1 MVLSEISIKRP
12 VLATVMSLLIVL
24 VGFLSYTRM
33 AVREYP
39 NIDPPVVSVR
49 TVYKGATAQVIES
62 AITQPLEDSL
72 SGIEGIKTIKSQ
84 SREEV
89 SQITITFI
97 ASREIDGAANDVRD
111 RVARIRK
118 SLPAASDNSIVSK
131 IEADAQ
137 PILWIALSSDR
148 HTPMELSDYA
158 DRYLTDPLKAL
169 PGVASVIIGGERK
182 YAMRVWLD
190 RERLA
195 AQGLTAQDV
204 EDALNRENLDSPGG
218 RIESTTREFTVQ
230 ARTDLRSPEEFND
243 MVIKEVN
250 GYPIKLRDVGRAAPG
265 PYENRKIVR
274 VRGEEALG
282 LGVVKQSTAN
292 TLEVANAAKDLLPHL
307 RASLQPGMKMWVA
320 VDTSQFIRASID
332 AVFSTILEALVLVVL
347 VIFFFLREFRATL
360 IPAVTIPV
368 SIIGH
373 FTFLKALGFSINT
386 LTLLGVVLSIGLVV
400 DDAIVVLENV
410 HRHIENGMK
419 PLKAAFIGSKEI
431 GFAVIAM
438 TITLAAVFTPLSF
451 AQGNTGKLMTE
462 FALTV
467 ATSVIVSGFVA
478 LSLVPMMCSKL
489 LRHDH
494 SWVYRKTEPFF
505 VGMTSTYRRMLAG
518 ILTKQL
524 FRIPLSS
531 GRALRFDG
539 RILVVVG
546 FFLVIGCMYWLF
558 SHLKA
563 ELSPEEDRSMF
574 LAFVIAPEGSSM
586 QYTDSYMHQV
596 EDITKG
602 VPEIDTMFAVV
613 APGLE
618 RPNPVNLGVAFAVLK
633 PWDERTRTQQ
643 QIAKELGPKLYGGLP
658 GALSFVKGLP
668 PLGQPLFSKR
678 VEYVIYG
685 NTYEDLQA
693 KVNKM
698 MAKLSQYPG
707 ITGLDTDLKLN
718 KPQFALKIDRDKAAA
733 LGVSME
739 TIGHTLETLLGGF
752 DVTRYKHEGKQYDV
766 VVQMEDDKRRQ
777 PSDLTSIYVRGAD
790 GSLNQLSNLVSLSE
804 TVAPKELN
812 HFNKLRAAVING
824 EPAGNYSL
832 GQVLDYMDGLVK
844 TELEPGTRTDLD
856 NVSRE
861 FRESG
866 GQLWTTFALA
876 LLVIYLV
883 LSAQFESFVG
893 PFVIMLTVPLAMM
906 GAALVMAWNAGVVAD
921 SLKTW
926 LGLDPAGSTAA
937 FVTKYFGQT
946 RFSGTLNVYS
956 QVGLVMLVGLI
967 TKHGILIVEFANQLR
982 AQGKAR
988 MEAVIEAS
996 TLRLRPIL
1004 MTTAAMVL
1012 GAVPLAFS
1020 HGAGAE
1026 SRQSIGWVVVGGLML
1041 GTLLTL
1047 FVIPTL
1053 YSILVRSAHKTVDLE
1068 DEESAATPAYSG
1080 AGVSAGPHQ
1089 RREE

>member
-1 MVLSEISIKRP
+1 MVLSDISIRRP
-12 VLATVMSLLIVL
+12 VLATVMSLVIVL
-24 VGFLSYTRM
+24 VGALSYSRM

-49 TVYKGATAQVIES
+49 TVYKGATAQVMES

-89 SQITITFI
+89 SQITITFV
-97 ASREIDGAANDVRD
+97 AAREIDGAANDVRD

-118 SLPAASDNSIVSK
+118 NLPAASDNSVVSK

-148 HTPMELSDYA
+148 HTPMEMSDYA

-204 EDALNRENLDSPGG
+204 EDALNRENLDSPSG
-218 RIESTTREFTVQ
+218 RIESTQREFTVQ
-230 ARTDLRSPEEFND
+230 ARTDLRSPEEFNN
-243 MVIKEVN
+243 MIIKEVN
-250 GYPIKLRDVGRAAPG
+250 GYPVRLKDVGRAAPG

-274 VRGEEALG
+274 VRGEDALG

-292 TLEVANAAKDLLPHL
+292 TLEVAQAAKALLPHL
-307 RASLQPGMKMWVA
+307 QASLQPGMKMWVA
-320 VDTSQFIRASID
+320 VDTSKFIEASID
-332 AVFSTILEALVLVVL
+332 SVKETIFVALVLVVL
-347 VIFFFLREFRATL
+347 VIFFFLRDVRATL
-360 IPAVTIPV
+360 IPAVTIPI

-410 HRHIENGMK
+410 HRHIEEGMK
-419 PLKAAFIGSKEI
+419 PFKAALVGSKEI

-489 LRHDH
+489 LRHEH
-494 SWVYRKTEPFF
+494 SWMYTKTEPFF
-505 VGMTSTYRRMLAG
+505 KGMTDGYRAALST
-518 ILTKQL
+518 T
-524 FRIPLSS
+524 
-531 GRALRFDG
+531 LRH
-539 RILVVVG
+539 RWVVG
-546 FFLVIGCMYWLF
+546 VAFVAVLGVMTWLF
-558 SHLKA
+558 MQLKQ
-563 ELSPEEDRSMF
+563 ELSPEEDRSLF

-586 QYTDSYMHQV
+586 QYTDSYMHAV
-596 EDITKG
+596 EEMAKG
-602 VPEIDTMFAVV
+602 IPEIDTMFAVV

-618 RPNPVNLGVAFAVLK
+618 RPNPVNLGVAFSVLK
-633 PWDERTRTQQ
+633 PWGERKRSQQ
-643 QIAKELGPKLYGGLP
+643 QITRELGPKLYGGLP
-658 GALSFVKGLP
+658 GALSFTKGLP
-668 PLGQPLFSKR
+668 ALGQPLFSKQ

-685 NTYEDLQA
+685 NTFEELQD

-707 ITGLDTDLKLN
+707 ITALDTDLKLN
-718 KPQFALKIDRDKAAA
+718 KPQFAVKIDRDKAAA
-733 LGVSME
+733 LGISME
-739 TIGHTLETLLGGF
+739 AIGHTLETLLGGF

-790 GSLNQLSNLVSLSE
+790 GSLNQLSNLVTLSE
-804 TVAPKELN
+804 TVGPKELN
-812 HFNKLRAAVING
+812 HFNKLRAAIING
-824 EPAGNYSL
+824 EPAGNTTL
-832 GQVLDYMDGLVK
+832 GQVLDHIDEVVK
-844 TELEPGTRTDLD
+844 AELGPETRTDLD
-856 NVSRE
+856 NISRE

-866 GQLWTTFALA
+866 GQLWVTFLLA
-876 LLVIYLV
+876 IVFIYLV

-893 PFVIMLTVPLAMM
+893 PLVIMVTVPLAFT
-906 GAALVMAWNAGVVAD
+906 GALLAMWINFKFDHG
-921 SLKTW
+921 
-926 LGLDPAGSTAA
+926 
-937 FVTKYFGQT
+937 
-946 RFSGTLNVYS
+946 GTLNVYS
-956 QVGLVMLVGLI
+956 KVGLVMLVGLI

-982 AQGKAR
+982 VKGMDKMDALV
-988 MEAVIEAS
+988 EAA

-1012 GAVPLAFS
+1012 GAVPLALA

-1026 SRQSIGWVVVGGLML
+1026 SRQAIGWVVVGGLLL

-1047 FVIPTL
+1047 FVIPTM
-1053 YSILVRSAHKTVDLE
+1053 YSVLVRKVHLPSLADDDVVVL
-1068 DEESAATPAYSG
+1068 PAG
-1080 AGVSAGPHQ
+1080 AGASMGPHQ
-1089 RREE
+1089 RQEH

>member
-1 MVLSEISIKRP
+1 MILSDISIRRP
-12 VLATVMSLLIVL
+12 VLATVMSLVIVL
-24 VGFLSYTRM
+24 VGALSFTRM

-49 TVYKGATAQVIES
+49 TVYKGATAAVMES

-89 SQITITFI
+89 SQITITFV

-118 SLPAASDNSIVSK
+118 NLPAASDNSVVSK

-148 HTPMELSDYA
+148 HTPMEMSDYA

-195 AQGLTAQDV
+195 SQGLTAQDI
-204 EDALNRENLDSPGG
+204 EDALNRENLDSPSG
-218 RIESTTREFTVQ
+218 RIESTEREFTVQ
-230 ARTDLRSPEEFND
+230 ARTDLRSPEEFNN
-243 MVIKEVN
+243 MIIKEVN
-250 GYPIKLRDVGRAAPG
+250 GYPVRLKDVGRAAPG

-274 VRGEEALG
+274 VRGEDALG

-292 TLEVANAAKDLLPHL
+292 TLEVAQEAKALLPRL
-307 RASLQPGMKMWVA
+307 QASLEPGMKMWVA
-320 VDTSQFIRASID
+320 VDTSKFIEASIHS
-332 AVFSTILEALVLVVL
+332 VFETIFVALVLVVL
-347 VIFFFLREFRATL
+347 VIFFFLREVRATL
-360 IPAVTIPV
+360 IPAVTIPI

-410 HRHIENGMK
+410 HRHIEEGMK
-419 PLKAAFIGSKEI
+419 PFKAALVGSKEI

-489 LRHDH
+489 LRHEH

-505 VGMTSTYRRMLAG
+505 KGMTDGYRAALST
-518 ILTKQL
+518 T
-524 FRIPLSS
+524 
-531 GRALRFDG
+531 LRHRWAVGVAF
-539 RILVVVG
+539 LVVLAVG
-546 FFLVIGCMYWLF
+546 SWLF
-558 SHLKA
+558 TQLKD
-563 ELSPEEDRSMF
+563 ELSPEEDRSLF

-586 QYTDSYMHQV
+586 QYTDSYMRAV
-596 EDITKG
+596 EELAKNI
-602 VPEIDTMFAVV
+602 PEIDTMFAVV

-618 RPNPVNLGVAFAVLK
+618 RPNPVNLGIAFSVLK
-633 PWDERTRTQQ
+633 PWDERKRSQQ
-643 QIAKELGPKLYGGLP
+643 QITKELGPKLYGGLP
-658 GALSFVKGLP
+658 GALSFTKGLP
-668 PLGQPLFSKR
+668 ALGQPLFSKK

-685 NTYEDLQA
+685 NTYDELQG
-693 KVNKM
+693 KVSKV

-707 ITGLDTDLKLN
+707 ITALDSDLKLN
-718 KPQFALKIDRDKAAA
+718 KPQFAVKIDRDKAAS
-733 LGVSME
+733 LGISME
-739 TIGHTLETLLGGF
+739 QIGHTLETLLGGF

-790 GSLNQLSNLVSLSE
+790 GSLNQLSNLVTLSE
-804 TVAPKELN
+804 TVGPKELN
-812 HFNKLRAAVING
+812 HFNKLRAAVISG
-824 EPAGNYSL
+824 EPTGSFTL
-832 GQVLDYMDGLVK
+832 GQVLDHIDEVVR
-844 TELEPGTRTDLD
+844 TELGPDTRTDLD
-856 NVSRE
+856 NISRE

-866 GQLWTTFALA
+866 GQLWMTFGLA
-876 LLVIYLV
+876 LIFIYLV

-893 PFVIMLTVPLAMM
+893 PLVIMVTVPLALT
-906 GAALVMAWNAGVVAD
+906 GAVLAMWINFKFDHG
-921 SLKTW
+921 
-926 LGLDPAGSTAA
+926 
-937 FVTKYFGQT
+937 
-946 RFSGTLNVYS
+946 GTLNVYS
-956 QVGLVMLVGLI
+956 KVGLVMLVGLI

-982 AQGKAR
+982 VKG
-988 MEAVIEAS
+988 MD

-1012 GAVPLAFS
+1012 GAVPLALA

-1026 SRQSIGWVVVGGLML
+1026 SRQAIGWVIVGGLLL

-1047 FVIPTL
+1047 FVIPTV
-1053 YSILVRSAHKTVDLE
+1053 YSVLVRTVHLPRLA
-1068 DEESAATPAYSG
+1068 DEEATVLPAG
-1080 AGVSAGPHQ
+1080 AGASMSPHQ
-1089 RREE
+1089 RQEH

>member
-1 MVLSEISIKRP
+1 MVLSEVSIHRP
-12 VLATVMSLLIVL
+12 VLAIVMSLLIVL
-24 VGFLSYTRM
+24 VGYLSFTRM

-49 TVYKGATAQVIES
+49 TVYKGATAQVMES
-62 AITQPLEDSL
+62 AITQPLEDAL

-89 SQITITFI
+89 SQITITFVQ
-97 ASREIDGAANDVRD
+97 AREIDGAANDVRD
-111 RVARIRK
+111 RVARVRK
-118 SLPAASDNSIVSK
+118 NLPAASDNSIVSK

-137 PILWIALSSDR
+137 PIMWVALTSDR
-148 HTPMELSDYA
+148 YSPMEMTDYA

-195 AQGLTAQDV
+195 AQGLTARDV
-204 EDALNRENLDSPGG
+204 EDALNRQNLDSPGG
-218 RIESTTREFTVQ
+218 RIESTEREFSVQ
-230 ARTDLRSPEEFND
+230 ARTDLRSPEEFNN
-243 MVIKEVN
+243 MIIKEVN
-250 GYPIKLRDVGRAAPG
+250 GYPIRLKDVGRAAPG

-274 VRGEEALG
+274 VRGEQALG
-282 LGVVKQSTAN
+282 LGIVKQSTAN
-292 TLEVANAAKDLLPHL
+292 TLEVAQAAKTLLPQL
-307 RASLQPGMKMWVA
+307 QAMASAGMPGLKMWVA
-320 VDTSQFIRASID
+320 VDTSQFIEASIKS
-332 AVFSTILEALVLVVL
+332 VYETIIIALILVVL

-360 IPAVTIPV
+360 IPAITIPV

-373 FTFLKALGFSINT
+373 FTFLKVLGFSINT

-400 DDAIVVLENV
+400 DDAIVVLENI
-410 HRHIENGMK
+410 HRHIEDGMK
-419 PLKAAFIGSKEI
+419 PYQAALLGSKEI

-478 LSLVPMMCSKL
+478 LSLVPMMCSRL
-489 LRHDH
+489 LKHDH
-494 SWVYRKTEPFF
+494 SWAYRKTEPFF
-505 VGMTSTYRRMLAG
+505 EGMVGGYRS
-518 ILTKQL
+518 IL
-524 FRIPLSS
+524 SAS
-531 GRALRFDG
+531 LRH
-539 RILVVVG
+539 RW
-546 FFLVIGCMYWLF
+546 VIGVVFAVTLAAMFWLF
-558 SHLKA
+558 TQLKG
-563 ELSPEEDRSMF
+563 ELSPEEDRSLF

-586 QYTDSYMHQV
+586 SYTDGYMHAV
-596 EDITKG
+596 EEIAKG

-618 RPNPVNLGVAFAVLK
+618 RPNPVNLGIAFAVLK
-633 PWDERTRTQQ
+633 PWADRKRIQQ
-643 QIAKELGPKLYGGLP
+643 EITKELSPKLYGGLP

-668 PLGQPLFSKR
+668 PLGQPLFSKK

-685 NTYEDLQA
+685 NTYEELQG
-693 KVNKM
+693 KVNKV
-698 MAKLSQYPG
+698 MAKLSTYPG

-718 KPQFALKIDRDKAAA
+718 KPQLAVKIDRDKAAA

-777 PSDLTSIYVRGAD
+777 PSDLTSIYVRGED
-790 GSLNQLSNLVSLSE
+790 GSLHQLSNLVSVSE

-824 EPAGNYSL
+824 EPAGGATL
-832 GQVLDYMDGLVK
+832 GQVLDHIDELVK
-844 TELEPGTRTDLD
+844 TELGPETRTDLD

-861 FRESG
+861 FRESS
-866 GQLWTTFALA
+866 GQLWVTFGLA
-876 LLVIYLV
+876 LIVIYLV

-893 PFVIMLTVPLAMM
+893 PFVIMVTVPLAMT
-906 GAALVMAWNAGVVAD
+906 GAVLAMWINA
-921 SLKTW
+921 K
-926 LGLDPAGSTAA
+926 LDHG
-937 FVTKYFGQT
+937 
-946 RFSGTLNVYS
+946 GTLNVYS

-982 AQGKAR
+982 IKGMER
-988 MEAVIEAS
+988 VEAVTEAA

-1012 GAVPLAFS
+1012 GALPLAIS

-1026 SRQSIGWVVVGGLML
+1026 SRQAIGWVVVGGLML
-1041 GTLLTL
+1041 GTFLTL
-1047 FVIPTL
+1047 FVIPTVYTL
-1053 YSILVRSAHKTVDLE
+1053 LVRRVRIPGEEPSSGKAAHPSLGEQT
-1068 DEESAATPAYSG
+1068 
-1080 AGVSAGPHQ
+1080 H
-1089 RREE
+1089 